1 MTDRAYRA
9 KEWLTRNDGLREEL
23 EAEYDTLL
31 VMSGRVNSAVAAY
44 ETDGSNHRDIEAAK
58 ARREDA
64 LLDFSSQMERI
75 QKKQL
80 KLIEEM
86 NKTQNVI
93 DQIEY
98 RTSRGDYGALFRAIA
113 KRRYVVGQKWPEI
126 AKLVNR
132 SEQQLLKDNA
142 KICELVADILAKNLI
157 V

>member
-86 NKTQNVI
+86 NKTQDVI

-113 KRRYVVGQKWPEI
+113 KRRYVAGQKWPEI
-126 AKLVNR
+126 VKLVNR
-132 SEQQLLKDNA
+132 SEQQLNRDNA
-142 KICELVADILAKNLI
+142 IICELVADILSKNLI

>member
-9 KEWLTRNDGLREEL
+9 KEWLTRNDGLKEEL
-23 EAEYDTLL
+23 DAEYDTLL

-58 ARREDA
+58 ARHEDA

-80 KLIEEM
+80 KLIVEL
-86 NKTQNVI
+86 NKTQDVI
-93 DQIEY
+93 DQIEHK
-98 RTSRGDYGALFRAIA
+98 TSRGDYGALFRAIA

-142 KICELVADILAKNLI
+142 KICELVADILAENLI

>member
-142 KICELVADILAKNLI
+142 KICELVADILAENLI